1 MLEHNSNIFTSNSD
15 LIYVDNVTAIKDIT
29 KTFLK
34 PNNIIVSSY
43 NYNFEKN
50 YKKYSGISYEM
61 YYVTNNSYIQQLSYY
76 VNEGNGL
83 YINKDYN
90 LSLNYDNKTIKTN
103 SNNELYV
110 DTKELTCA
118 YNDLCKGI
126 LRGENKLFYD
136 HNLNDSGFIV
146 SNDGTLK
153 LSNTQLAVP

>member
-1 MLEHNSNIFTSNSD
+1 
-15 LIYVDNVTAIKDIT
+15 
-29 KTFLK
+29 
-34 PNNIIVSSY
+34 
-43 NYNFEKN
+43 
-50 YKKYSGISYEM
+50 M

-90 LSLNYDNKTIKTN
+90 LSLNYDNKTIKAN

-136 HNLNDSGFIV
+136 HNLNNSGFIV

-153 LSNTQLAVP
+153 LSNGLLMSLYEINDYYDKFDKLSDKSIQEKNKIY